1 MLLIDAIYI
10 NNSGGK
16 ILLDFLIESL
26 EKTDFK
32 VCYLLDERIVD
43 NHPIIKTTN
52 KIIYLKAGLFSRHL
66 FYIANSRKFSK
77 VLCFGNLPPSVKIN
91 AEVFTYFH
99 QRLFIEAPHSLR
111 LLDKMKIQ
119 SKMVV
124 LNFLKN
130 NTNIWL
136 VQSENMKKGLAKK
149 YNLDLSSIKLL
160 PFYSSLKAVEE
171 KSKKKHSFVYV
182 SNGGGHKNH
191 DRLIDAFCSFYDKY
205 RVGELGVTISDFF
218 VDLIE
223 KIVDLKKK
231 GYPIINYGFV
241 NRNELAKVYASS
253 EFLIY
258 PSLVESFGL
267 GIVEAIESECKVI
280 GADLPYM
287 YAVCEPSLSFN
298 PYSIKEIEEAFETA
312 VFSNTKISTQ
322 KIDNEIEKLI
332 QLLK

>member
-26 EKTDFK
+26 EKTDFE
-32 VCYLLDERIVD
+32 VCYLLDKRIVD

-52 KIIYLKAGLFSRHL
+52 KIIYLKAGLFSRYL
-66 FYIANSRKFSK
+66 FYISNSRTFSK

-99 QRLFIEAPHSLR
+99 QQLFIEVPQSLR

-124 LNFLKN
+124 LNLLKR

-136 VQSENMKKGLAKK
+136 VQSENMKNGLANK
-149 YNLDLSSIKLL
+149 YNLDFSSIKLL

-171 KSKKKHSFVYV
+171 KNKKKNSFVYV
-182 SNGGGHKNH
+182 SNGGAHKNH
-191 DRLIDAFCSFYDKY
+191 DRLIDAFCNFYDKY
-205 RVGELGVTISDFF
+205 RVGELGVTISDIFI
-218 VDLIE
+218 DLKE
-223 KIVDLKKK
+223 KIEDLNKK

-241 NRNELAKVYASS
+241 NINDLAKVYAMS

-258 PSLVESFGL
+258 PSLAESFGL
-267 GIVEAIESECKVI
+267 GIVEGIETECKVI

-298 PYSIKEIEEAFETA
+298 PYSIKEIEESIETA
-312 VFSNTKISTQ
+312 VFSDTKISTQ
-322 KIDNEIEKLI
+322 KIENEIEKLI